1 MRVEAKVSSPCYRL
15 FAENNPLFLSLL
27 SIGIHCEWRERLEL
41 PSFLP
46 SLPISSA
53 RLESIPS
60 AAAISSPLCLSLP
73 SEHSAKLSIHKLNLD
88 RQTNGAEQ
96 LALPSFGSSCRS
108 WKTRAL
114 GGPRPATNKSAVV
127 LRARERKYNKAGLI
141 LMNSL
146 VVATTVSTMYTV
158 NAQLQ
163 SISCREVYKSYDT
176 KIAFS

>member
-1 MRVEAKVSSPCYRL
+1 MRVEAKVSSPYYRL

-88 RQTNGAEQ
+88 RQTNGRGGTTG
-96 LALPSFGSSCRS
+96 PSVLWFLLSVLEDESIG
-108 WKTRAL
+108 
-114 GGPRPATNKSAVV
+114 RPATNKSAVV
-127 LRARERKYNKAGLI
+127 LRARERKYNKASLI

-146 VVATTVSTMYTV
+146 VVATTVSTMYT
-158 NAQLQ
+158 A
-163 SISCREVYKSYDT
+163 I
-176 KIAFS
+176 